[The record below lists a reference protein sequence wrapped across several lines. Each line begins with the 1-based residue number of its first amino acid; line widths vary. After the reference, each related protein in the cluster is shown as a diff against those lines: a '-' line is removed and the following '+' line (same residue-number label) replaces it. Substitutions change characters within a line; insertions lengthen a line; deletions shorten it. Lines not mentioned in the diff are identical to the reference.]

1 MKQDLIRNARIF
13 GLMNKKNKDAD
24 INLTYEIIKQLSILP
39 LEYSGSI
46 DYIKEKVEHID
57 VTISQIL

>member
-1 MKQDLIRNARIF
+1 
-13 GLMNKKNKDAD
+13 MNKKNKDVD
-24 INLTYEIIKQLSILP
+24 INLTYEIIKQLAILP

-57 VTISQIL
+57 VTTSQIL